1 MVRLYQIANVN
12 ERAGEVMGKLIP
24 KVEHDLHT
32 QAKVERKEAST
43 LQRNAKT
50 NKPLN
55 DNR

>member
-1 MVRLYQIANVN
+1 MVRLYELANVN
-12 ERAGEVMGKLIP
+12 DKAREVMEKLIP
-24 KVEHDLHT
+24 RVEHALHT

-43 LQRNAKT
+43 VERNAKA